1 MERLCEGILRLRWES
16 ASWISWAGIQLLREP
31 NQLRSR
37 DLRYYDLA
45 EDDSRALS
53 NAAEVCCHSPL
64 LESASMMSEERP
76 WRQVPGPDFVPGDSW
91 LPECRNSKIS
101 DLAAKTVR
109 ESDWARCCSSAGAWR
124 VWCQCCSGWESMWG
138 SLRLETAQISFARNF

>member
-1 MERLCEGILRLRWES
+1 MPAGSVGLASNSCANLISCGHAIFGIS
-16 ASWISWAGIQLLREP
+16 C
-31 NQLRSR
+31 
-37 DLRYYDLA
+37 LA

-64 LESASMMSEERP
+64 LESASMIDGERP

-91 LPECRNSKIS
+91 LPECRVNIIS

-138 SLRLETAQISFARNF
+138 SLRLETAQISFAINF